1 MNISCPLPHLVVK
14 THPKQAK
21 SAENLQVASLLLFLP
36 TFLLSGNFG
45 VGGVTSEPKERK
57 MDLAL
62 SPSSS
67 LRWPGGL
74 TCGMTVAAVGF
85 AAASALVN
93 VLLPWLEEED
103 EEEEEEEED
112 PKRLTAAKE
121 VPNLAPSPYC
131 VKINLMQLCIQKY
144 RASHLLVDW
153 VWFSLI
159 FCVPLSA
166 QFCLELLL
174 EIRHR
179 HRRFLEVFCWQ
190 GRFCSLLL
198 PEPIQGPT
206 KLPRQKSVEILYR

>member
-21 SAENLQVASLLLFLP
+21 SAENLQVASLLLVLP

-67 LRWPGGL
+67 SRWPGGP

-93 VLLPWLEEED
+93 VLLPWLEEE
-103 EEEEEEEED
+103 EGD

-131 VKINLMQLCIQKY
+131 VKKTWCNCVFKSTGRPIC
-144 RASHLLVDW
+144 SW
-153 VWFSLI
+153 TGFGWFE
-159 FCVPLSA
+159 FFPF
-166 QFCLELLL
+166 FCLPNSAWNCCLRMRYYIVSEGQFL
-174 EIRHR
+174 
-179 HRRFLEVFCWQ
+179 RFDFEGSFLNIDY
-190 GRFCSLLL
+190 L
-198 PEPIQGPT
+198 
-206 KLPRQKSVEILYR
+206 ILRY